1 MAVHGLIALLDDI
14 ATLADDVAHMTALGT
29 KKAAGVVTDDMAVT
43 AERMVGIRRERELP
57 IVWAVGKG
65 SLANKLLILVPAALF
80 LSAFAPWALTPLL
93 MLGGAFLCFE
103 GAEKVFHAGHGHE
116 EEEDSAI
123 ADKTPES
130 IEKERVSGAIKTDF
144 ILSAEII
151 VIALKTVSEQPFLT
165 QVLSLIVISISMT
178 VGVYGLV
185 ALLIRMDD
193 MGLALTQ
200 RADKTTQKIGRALLW
215 IDPKLI
221 RAIAAI
227 GTMAMLMVGGG
238 ILIHGTPPLYA
249 AQHHL
254 EELVTHYAGGF
265 ANWLAVSAL
274 TALVG
279 LLAGWSLMHTV
290 QLAKKLRGF
299 FTKSV

>member
-14 ATLADDVAHMTALGT
+14 AALADDVAHMTALGT

-57 IVWAVGKG
+57 IVFAVGKG

-103 GAEKVFHAGHGHE
+103 GAEKVFHKDHGHE
-116 EEEDSAI
+116 EEDPTAT
-123 ADKTPES
+123 DKTPETV
-130 IEKERVSGAIKTDF
+130 EKERVKGAIKTDF

-151 VIALKTVSEQPFLT
+151 VIALKTVAEQPFLT

-193 MGLALTQ
+193 MGFALTQ
-200 RADKTTQKIGRALLW
+200 RSHEMAKKIGRALLW

-227 GTMAMLMVGGG
+227 GTIAMLMVGGG
-238 ILIHGTPPLYA
+238 ILIHGTPLLYA

-254 EELVTHYAGGF
+254 EELIIPLAGGVI
-265 ANWLAVSAL
+265 NWLAISAL
-274 TALVG
+274 TALAG
-279 LLAGWSLMHTV
+279 LVAGWALMQIVTFA
-290 QLAKKLRGF
+290 QKLRRF
-299 FTKSV
+299 MPMYR